1 MTNKSTYRDLSLD
14 FATHPVTGDVVI
26 KSDVSAVL
34 QSIRNLILT
43 SEGTILWEPNIGG
56 GIGKLLFEPNDT
68 MLRMQLF
75 DKITQTVNRFEPR
88 IELSKLDIKRFE
100 NGYGVYINLEF
111 YMLNNP
117 EPISETI
124 AIKRIR

>member
-1 MTNKSTYRDLSLD
+1 MPNNSTYRDLSLD
-14 FATHPVTGDVVI
+14 FATHPITGDVVV
-26 KSDVSAVL
+26 KSDVQAVL

-43 SEGTILWEPNIGG
+43 SEGDILWEPNIGA
-56 GIGKLLFEPNDT
+56 GIGRLMFELNDT
-68 MLRMQLF
+68 MLKMQLF
-75 DKITQTVNRFEPR
+75 DKITNTINRFEPR
-88 IELSKLDIKRFE
+88 IELSKLEIKRFD
-100 NGYGVYINLEF
+100 NGHGVYINIEF